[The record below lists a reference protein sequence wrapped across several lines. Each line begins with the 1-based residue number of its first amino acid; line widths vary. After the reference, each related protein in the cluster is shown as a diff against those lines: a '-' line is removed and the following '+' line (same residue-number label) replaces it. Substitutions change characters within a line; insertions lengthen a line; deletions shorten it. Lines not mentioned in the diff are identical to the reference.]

1 MGGVKKGQ
9 PGFGSTGHHHDTVLR
24 LCPPGSREQLHAG
37 LTSFYWATEIVRV
50 WGRGQGRKHRQRT
63 KFWAEWLLERAASCG
78 LFRSGE
84 FGRVSDLLHHV
95 HLLNVKTWLF
105 HFPRAIREIC
115 SNQNGECYCRQL
127 QATVLELAI
136 SSINFDVK
144 QKNKQKKKVF
154 LLNIL
159 FACFSTHYFSC
170 IILHLQQHLIYLIL
184 NKGTLLILIKKVMIN
199 IVITFLIETYIVTCI
214 LN

>member
-1 MGGVKKGQ
+1 MR
-9 PGFGSTGHHHDTVLR
+9 TRT
-24 LCPPGSREQLHAG
+24 
-37 LTSFYWATEIVRV
+37 
-50 WGRGQGRKHRQRT
+50 RT
-63 KFWAEWLLERAASCG
+63 KTQTEDKILSRMAAWTGCILW

-144 QKNKQKKKVF
+144 QKNKTKKKVF